1 MRDHLVRLGI
11 DSILRDRL
19 RITVPTPTTDLLETG
34 LLDSMGLVELIAAI
48 EQRFEVV
55 INLMDLDLDHV
66 RTVHAINTLVESVLA
81 AQRPIVP
88 AVSLVPTAAVGAIS
102 SLDGAA

>member
-1 MRDHLVRLGI
+1 MSDHFVRLGI
-11 DSILRDRL
+11 ESILRDRL
-19 RITVPTPTTDLLETG
+19 RITVPSPTTDLLETG
-34 LLDSMGLVELIAAI
+34 LLDSMGLVDLIAAI

-66 RTVHAINTLVESVLA
+66 RTVHAIHALVEGVLA
-81 AQRPIVP
+81 AQRPI
-88 AVSLVPTAAVGAIS
+88 AAVVTLLPIS

>member
-1 MRDHLVRLGI
+1 MRDQFIRLGI

-34 LLDSMGLVELIAAI
+34 LLDSMGLVELVAAI
-48 EQRFEVV
+48 EQRFDVV

-66 RTVHAINTLVESVLA
+66 RTVLALYELLDRVLGLETVNT
-81 AQRPIVP
+81 
-88 AVSLVPTAAVGAIS
+88 
-102 SLDGAA
+102 LDGAA